1 MLPPIASPFETL
13 ETGYAWPAMVIIDL
27 GGSGRVEEPIM
38 RPLGPSEMRVPAT
51 VIAGAS
57 GLKVVPAIVR

>member
-1 MLPPIASPFETL
+1 
-13 ETGYAWPAMVIIDL
+13 
-27 GGSGRVEEPIM
+27 M